1 MSRVFATVTDAQDG
15 GSTVAGIGEDM
26 SELFKD
32 SPILYIVIPCY
43 NEEEVI
49 EETIRRLTDKMNG
62 MICEGIVAGAS
73 RFMLVNDGSKD
84 RTWEIIGELCQTNPY
99 VTGIT
104 LAHNRG
110 HQNALLAGLM
120 TAKEYADIVI
130 SMDADLQ
137 DDIHAVDRF
146 VAEYKKGADIVYG
159 VRSSREK
166 DTFFKKNTALA
177 FYKLMAMLG
186 VETVHN
192 HADYRLM
199 SKRALNEL
207 EKFKEVNLFLRGII
221 PMIGFKTSTVEYVR
235 EERFAGESKY
245 PLKKMISFAIEG
257 ITSCSVKPL
266 RMITM
271 FGVAIS
277 VISLLYL
284 VYVVIGSVAGHTV
297 PGWATLAVLICF
309 FGGAQILC
317 IGVVGEYIGKIYN
330 ETKARPRYI
339 IEGKFLK

>member
-1 MSRVFATVTDAQDG
+1 
-15 GSTVAGIGEDM
+15 M
-26 SELFKD
+26 SELYKEV
-32 SPILYIVIPCY
+32 PVLYIVIPCY

-49 EETIRRLTDKMNG
+49 EETVRQLTIKTNQMAEQD
-62 MICEGIVAGAS
+62 MISGES

-84 RTWEIIGELCQTNPY
+84 RTWEIIKQLCDTNPY
-99 VTGIT
+99 VTGIS

-146 VAEYKKGADIVYG
+146 VEEYKKGADIVYG

-166 DTFFKKNTALA
+166 DSFFKRNTALA
-177 FYKLMAMLG
+177 FYRLMSALG
-186 VETVHN
+186 VETVNN

-199 SKRALNEL
+199 SKRALEEL
-207 EKFKEVNLFLRGII
+207 ANFKEVNLFLRGII
-221 PMIGFKTSTVEYVR
+221 PMIGFQTATVEYVR

-245 PLKKMISFAIEG
+245 PLSKMMSFAIEG

-266 RMITM
+266 RLITM
-271 FGVAIS
+271 AGIL
-277 VISLLYL
+277 ISLFSL
-284 VYVVIGSVAGHTV
+284 VYLIYVIIGGLMGHTV
-297 PGWATLAVLICF
+297 AGWATLAVLICF

-339 IEGKFLK
+339 IAEKILK